1 MECCTNRKIEIA
13 KMGLEL
19 SGTDKIQTKRYKLS
33 DYLKERLYRKTIFV
47 QSAKRRKFAEKGRV
61 YNKGVTE

>member
-1 MECCTNRKIEIA
+1 
-13 KMGLEL
+13 MGLEL
-19 SGTDKIQTKRYKLS
+19 SGTDKIQAKRHKLS

-47 QSAKRRKFAEKGRV
+47 QSVKRRKFAEKGRV

>member
-1 MECCTNRKIEIA
+1 
-13 KMGLEL
+13 MGLEL
-19 SGTDKIQTKRYKLS
+19 SGTDKILSKQDKFS
-33 DYLKERLYRKTIFV
+33 DYLKEWLYRKMFFV